1 VCVQA
6 FEYLPVGSVSAAV
19 AALAAGGGA
28 ARPLSGGT
36 DLIAQLKE
44 GRRSVERVIDLKRIP
59 ELNELRV
66 TAEGG
71 AWVGAAVTCR
81 TLNQH
86 RDFIQRFPGVYDSTH
101 LIGGVQIQGRA
112 TLGGN
117 LCNASPAADSIP
129 NLIVHRV
136 RVHLMGPQGARVVPV
151 EAFCLAPGRTV
162 LADGELVVS
171 LEFPPSPREF
181 GAAYLRFTPR
191 NEMDI
196 AVAGAAVAVELE
208 SGARRF
214 RSLRLALG
222 AVAPT
227 PLLVES
233 AAEQLAGRQVDEA
246 ALVLLGALARAAA
259 RPITD
264 LRGTEVQ
271 RQHLAEVLS
280 IRALRRALDRA
291 RGTCTVDA
299 LGRPFDHAE

>member
-1 VCVQA
+1 MQA

-19 AALAAGGGA
+19 AALAAGGGV

-36 DLIAQLKE
+36 DLIAQVKE
-44 GRRSVERVIDLKRIP
+44 GRRLVDRVIDLKRIP
-59 ELNELRV
+59 ELSELRL
-66 TAEGG
+66 TSDGG

-81 TLNQH
+81 TLNQD
-86 RDFIQRFPGVYDSTH
+86 RDFIRRFPGVYDSTH

-129 NLIVHRV
+129 NLMVHRV

-162 LADGELVVS
+162 LAKGELVVS
-171 LEFPPSPREF
+171 LEFPPSPADF

-208 SGARRF
+208 PDGLRI

-227 PLLVES
+227 PLLVEA
-233 AAEQLAGRQVDEA
+233 AAEQLAGRPVDED
-246 ALVLLGALARAAA
+246 ALKLLGSLARAAA

-264 LRGTEVQ
+264 LRGTEAQ
-271 RQHLAEVLS
+271 RRHLAEVLAV
-280 IRALRRALDRA
+280 RALRRALDRA

-299 LGRPFDHAE
+299 LGRPFDHAD